1 MTKKRKKGYSFIFI
15 SGKNRYVIDLQGNI
29 LDSEIRFRTSG
40 VLEPFSLSEVHQLMQ
55 EAGQHR
61 WNLEVSVEPGV
72 VSCDQNGHPTILQ
85 GLVEKGTP
93 L

>member
-1 MTKKRKKGYSFIFI
+1 
-15 SGKNRYVIDLQGNI
+15 
-29 LDSEIRFRTSG
+29 
-40 VLEPFSLSEVHQLMQ
+40 MQ

-61 WNLEVSVEPGV
+61 RNLEVSVEPGV
-72 VSCDQNGHPTILQ
+72 VSCDQNGDPTILQ